1 MTDLREKIMSKAS
14 AIKDL
19 AGRDIHILKEKDA
32 LAAADASNAALHDVY
47 LQAME
52 MGVYPYRYVRNRDIL
67 SLEEQLSLARSRV
80 AVIGAGGLGGQV
92 ILLLARL
99 GVGHLVVIDRDVFDE
114 TNLNRQALCTTASLG
129 TPKALQ
135 AAASVS
141 RINPAVSVTAR
152 QLKLDSQN
160 GREALSGCHV
170 LVDALDTVPDRLALE
185 ALARSL
191 GVPLVHG
198 ALAGFQGQVMTIW
211 PEDPGLRQIYDP
223 QLAPEDSVKR
233 PEAVLGV
240 PSITAAL
247 VATLEA
253 MEVLKVLLGR
263 GKPFRNRFAFV
274 DLEGGE
280 LQQLLFE
287 AEQGTGPPEPK

>member
-1 MTDLREKIMSKAS
+1 MDLRDHIMGKAL

-19 AGRDIHILKEKDA
+19 AGRDIQILKEKDA
-32 LAAADASNAALHDVY
+32 IAVAEAFNTDLHDVY
-47 LQAME
+47 LQVME
-52 MGVYPYRYVRNRDIL
+52 MGICPYRYVRNRDIL
-67 SLEEQLSLARSRV
+67 SLNEQLRLARSRV

-114 TNLNRQALCTTASLG
+114 TNLNRQALCTTASLE
-129 TPKALQ
+129 TSKAYQ
-135 AAASVS
+135 AATSVS
-141 RINPAVSVTAR
+141 AINPAVLVTAH
-152 QLKLDSQN
+152 QFTLDSQN
-160 GREALSGCHV
+160 GGEVLADCDA
-170 LVDALDTVPDRLALE
+170 LVDALDNVPDRLALE
-185 ALARSL
+185 ALARNL
-191 GVPLVHG
+191 GVPLIHG

-223 QLAPEDSVKR
+223 QLAREDSKKR

-263 GKPFRNRFAFV
+263 GKPFRNRIAFV

-280 LQQLLFE
+280 LHQLRFE
-287 AEQGTGPPEPK
+287 SE

>member
-1 MTDLREKIMSKAS
+1 LRDEIISSAS
-14 AIKDL
+14 PIKDL
-19 AGRDIHILKEKDA
+19 AGRDIRILKEKDA
-32 LAAADASNAALHDVY
+32 LALSAVFNAALHDVY
-47 LQAME
+47 VQAME
-52 MGVYPYRYVRNRDIL
+52 LGIYPYRYVRNRDIV
-67 SLEEQLSLARSRV
+67 SLEEQLRLARSRV

-114 TNLNRQALCTTASLG
+114 TNLNRQALCTTASLE
-129 TPKALQ
+129 TSKAIQ

-141 RINPAVSVTAR
+141 AINPAVWVTAH
-152 QLKLDSQN
+152 QISLDRQN
-160 GREALSGCHV
+160 GGELLAGCQV
-170 LVDALDTVPDRLALE
+170 LVDALDNVPDRLALE
-185 ALARSL
+185 ALARHL
-191 GVPLVHG
+191 GIPLVHG

-211 PEDPGLRQIYDP
+211 PEDPGLRQVYDP
-223 QLAPEDSVKR
+223 QIALEDSVKR

-247 VATLEA
+247 VATLQA

-263 GKPFRNRFAFV
+263 GNPFRNRIAFV

-280 LQQLLFE
+280 LHQLLFE
-287 AEQGTGPPEPK
+287 PEEA

>member
-1 MTDLREKIMSKAS
+1 MDLRDEIKNRAS

-19 AGRDIHILKEKDA
+19 AGRDIRILKEKDA
-32 LAAADASNAALHDVY
+32 LPISEAFNAALHDVY
-47 LQAME
+47 LQAMDA
-52 MGVYPYRYVRNRDIL
+52 GIYPYRYVRNRDIL
-67 SLEEQLSLARSRV
+67 SLEEQLKLARSRV
-80 AVIGAGGLGGQV
+80 AVIGAGGLGGQL

-114 TNLNRQALCTTASLG
+114 TNLNRQALCTTASLE
-129 TPKALQ
+129 TPKAIQ

-141 RINPAVSVTAR
+141 AINPAVRVTAHQIRLAR
-152 QLKLDSQN
+152 QNSAEVL
-160 GREALSGCHV
+160 AGCHV
-170 LVDALDTVPDRLALE
+170 LVDALDNVPDRLELE
-185 ALARSL
+185 ASAREL

-211 PEDPGLRQIYDP
+211 PEDPGLSQVYDP
-223 QLAPEDSVKR
+223 RIALEESAKR

-240 PSITAAL
+240 PSVTAAL
-247 VATLEA
+247 VATLQA

-263 GKPFRNRFAFV
+263 GKAFRNRIAFV

-280 LQQLLFE
+280 LQQLRFG
-287 AEQGTGPPEPK
+287 AEEP

>member
-1 MTDLREKIMSKAS
+1 MDLRDEIMNTAS
-14 AIKDL
+14 PIKDM
-19 AGRDIHILKEKDA
+19 AGRDIRILKEKDA
-32 LAAADASNAALHDVY
+32 LALSEAFKGALHDVY

-52 MGVYPYRYVRNRDIL
+52 MGIYPYRYVRNRDIV
-67 SLEEQLSLARSRV
+67 SLEEQLKLAHSRV

-114 TNLNRQALCTTASLG
+114 TNLNRQALCTTASLE

-141 RINPAVSVTAR
+141 AINPAVLVTAR
-152 QLKLDSQN
+152 QIRLDRKN
-160 GREALSGCHV
+160 GGEALAGCHV
-170 LVDALDTVPDRLALE
+170 LVDALDNIPDRLALE

-191 GVPLVHG
+191 GIPLVHG

-211 PEDPGLRQIYDP
+211 PEDPGLRQVYDP
-223 QLAPEDSVKR
+223 QIALEESAKH

-263 GKPFRNRFAFV
+263 GKPFRNRIAFV

-280 LQQLLFE
+280 LHQLRFE
-287 AEQGTGPPEPK
+287 PEDS

>member
-1 MTDLREKIMSKAS
+1 MDLRDEIMNTAS
-14 AIKDL
+14 PIKDT
-19 AGRDIHILKEKDA
+19 AGRDIRILKEKDA
-32 LAAADASNAALHDVY
+32 LALSEAFKGALHDVY

-52 MGVYPYRYVRNRDIL
+52 MGIYPYRYVRNRDIV
-67 SLEEQLSLARSRV
+67 SLEEQLKLAHSRV

-114 TNLNRQALCTTASLG
+114 TNLNRQALCTTASLE

-141 RINPAVSVTAR
+141 AINPAVLVTAR
-152 QLKLDSQN
+152 QIKLDRQS
-160 GREALSGCHV
+160 GGEVLAGCHV
-170 LVDALDTVPDRLALE
+170 LVDALDNVPDRLALE

-191 GVPLVHG
+191 GIPLVHG

-211 PEDPGLRQIYDP
+211 PEDPGLRQVYDP
-223 QLAPEDSVKR
+223 QIALEESVKR

-247 VATLEA
+247 IATLQA

-263 GKPFRNRFAFV
+263 GKPFRNRIAFV

-280 LQQLLFE
+280 LHQLRFE
-287 AEQGTGPPEPK
+287 PEES

>member
-1 MTDLREKIMSKAS
+1 MDLLDEIMKHAS

-19 AGRDIHILKEKDA
+19 AGRDIRILKEKDA
-32 LAAADASNAALHDVY
+32 LALSEAFNATLHDVY
-47 LQAME
+47 LQAMQA
-52 MGVYPYRYVRNRDIL
+52 GIYPYRYVRNRDIL
-67 SLEEQLSLARSRV
+67 SLEEQLKLGRSRV
-80 AVIGAGGLGGQV
+80 AVVGAGGLGGQL

-114 TNLNRQALCTTASLG
+114 TNLNRQALCTTDSLE
-129 TPKALQ
+129 TPKAIQ

-141 RINPAVSVTAR
+141 AINPAVWVTAHQMRLAR
-152 QLKLDSQN
+152 QNSAEIL
-160 GREALSGCHV
+160 AGCHV
-170 LVDALDTVPDRLALE
+170 LVDALDNVPDRLELE
-185 ALARSL
+185 ASAREL

-211 PEDPGLRQIYDP
+211 PEDPGLSQVYDP
-223 QLAPEDSVKR
+223 RIALEESVKR

-240 PSITAAL
+240 PSVTAAL
-247 VATLEA
+247 VATLQA

-263 GKPFRNRFAFV
+263 GKAFRNRIAFV

-280 LQQLLFE
+280 LQQLRFG
-287 AEQGTGPPEPK
+287 AEEP

>member
-1 MTDLREKIMSKAS
+1 MMDLRDEIMSKAS
-14 AIKDL
+14 EIKDL
-19 AGRDIHILKEKDA
+19 AERDIHILKEKDA
-32 LAAADASNAALHDVY
+32 LAVAETLNAPLHDVY

-52 MGVYPYRYVRNRDIL
+52 MGIYPYRYLRNRDIL
-67 SLEEQLSLARSRV
+67 SLEEQLRLARSRV

-99 GVGHLVVIDRDVFDE
+99 GIGHLVVVDRDVFDE
-114 TNLNRQALCTTASLG
+114 TNLNRQALCTTASLD
-129 TPKALQ
+129 TPKAHQ

-141 RINPAVSVTAR
+141 AINPAVLVTAR
-152 QLKLDSQN
+152 QLGLDSQN
-160 GREALSGCHV
+160 GREVLAGCHV
-170 LVDALDTVPDRLALE
+170 LVDALDNVPDRLALE
-185 ALARSL
+185 ALARNL
-191 GVPLVHG
+191 GIPLVHG

-211 PEDPGLRQIYDP
+211 PEDPGLRQVYDP
-223 QLAPEDSVKR
+223 QLAREDSAKR

-240 PSITAAL
+240 PAITAAL

-263 GKPFRNRFAFV
+263 GKPFRNRIAFV

-280 LQQLLFE
+280 LHQLLFE
-287 AEQGTGPPEPK
+287 PEES